1 MLPFYEVKDSNIFIN
16 SFENFSFPA
25 HFHQGLEILILEKG
39 NIKIT
44 VNGQTSIAEKGEI
57 AVIYPHYV
65 HSYELIDNG
74 KNKGYVLLLK
84 DALLYEY
91 NQWLANCRPNPFVYS
106 LDSLHPDILHAA
118 QTITQKQETSFTKE
132 VYAKVLL
139 CRLLPVLHL
148 DAAPCVCDDMLYRVL
163 NYISAHFTEPMT
175 LQSMADAVYM
185 DKYRLSR
192 LFSSR
197 LHTSFPDYVN
207 RLRVEYAAAKLLS
220 TTDSVTNVAMEA
232 GFDNIRTF
240 HRAFGKVFQMS
251 PKEYQKINLQ
261 QQLTK

>member
-1 MLPFYEVKDSNIFIN
+1 MLPFYEVKNSNIFIN

-25 HFHQGLEILILEKG
+25 HFHQGLELVILQNGTIE
-39 NIKIT
+39 IT
-44 VNGQTSIAEKGEI
+44 VDGQTSIVREGEL

-65 HSYELIDNG
+65 HSYELKESG
-74 KNKGYVLLLK
+74 ENKGYVLLFK
-84 DALLYEY
+84 DAVLHEF
-91 NQWLANCRPNPFVYS
+91 NQWIANWRPNPFVYS
-106 LDSLHPDILHAA
+106 LASLHPDILHAS
-118 QTITQKQETSFTKE
+118 QTITQREETSFTKE
-132 VYAKVLL
+132 IYAKVLL
-139 CRLLPVLHL
+139 CRLLPALHL
-148 DAAPCVCDDMLYRVL
+148 DAASCANDDILYRVL
-163 NYISAHFTEPMT
+163 DYISGHFTQPLT
-175 LQSMADAVYM
+175 LQSVADGVYI

-207 RLRVEYAAAKLLS
+207 RLRVEYAASRLLS
-220 TTDSVTNVAMEA
+220 TTDSITTAAMEA

-251 PKEYQKINLQ
+251 PKEYVKINLQ